1 MQNPVVLILHQD
13 FLPAKGLE
21 NSSATGFQALFV
33 NDFTEAFRLLRCKNV
48 SCIVVDPHFKGVERL
63 KEIMQLRGH
72 FMAIPMILY
81 GRFADPDLPRKYGQ
95 AGIQRCIPIGALE
108 GILEAIPAAIAAHGF
123 QPDVRVF
130 GIDPEKCSPRLK
142 QAIRLMM
149 EEFRANPLV
158 EEIASRLDV
167 HPNHLEKEWRRD
179 FGDITA
185 KQFLIGL
192 RLHYATFLMQNQ
204 GLKLKHVSN
213 LAGFANEFTFY
224 RSFHRYLGL
233 TASTYR
239 QLYTFEDFH
248 AVYMKSSSLD
258 ARK

>member
-13 FLPAKGLE
+13 FLPAKELE
-21 NSSATGFQALFV
+21 NSPATGFQALFV
-33 NDFTEAFRLLRCKNV
+33 SDFTEAFRMLRDGNV

-63 KEIMQLRGH
+63 KEIRQLRSL

-81 GRFADPDLPRKYGQ
+81 GRFADPDLPRKYGE
-95 AGIQRCIPIGALE
+95 AGIQRCIPSGAHEEL
-108 GILEAIPAAIAAHGF
+108 LEAIIIAISTNGF
-123 QPDVRVF
+123 QPDMRVF

-142 QAIRLMM
+142 HAIRLML
-149 EEFRANPLV
+149 EEFRANPSV
-158 EEIASRLDV
+158 EEIACRLDV

-185 KQFLIGL
+185 KQVLIGL
-192 RLHYATFLMQNQ
+192 RLHYATFLMQNE

-213 LAGFANEFTFY
+213 LAGFANEYTFY
-224 RSFHRYLGL
+224 RSFRRHLGL

-248 AVYMKSSSLD
+248 AVYMKSN
-258 ARK
+258 KFI